1 MVTDEQVQA
10 AEARLEEKRRTVPF
24 AKKAYYDTSL
34 RLIVV
39 DYSAGFSISFA
50 PERAQGLA
58 GASESDLSD
67 IEISS
72 GGYGIHF
79 PKLDADFS
87 VEEFRVGR
95 FGTDRWERDWAEKHL
110 VELQAA

>member
-10 AEARLEEKRRTVPF
+10 AEALFQEKRRKIPF
-24 AKKAYYDTSL
+24 ARKAYYDPTL

-39 DYSAGFSISFA
+39 EYSAGFSISFA
-50 PERAQGLA
+50 PERALGLA
-58 GASESDLSD
+58 GASDADLSE

-72 GGYGIHF
+72 GGYGIYF

-95 FGTDRWERDWAEKHL
+95 FGTDQWEREWAGMHREM
-110 VELQAA
+110 QAA